1 MSIKHSLLA
10 LLSCGPRYGYQL
22 RLEFEE
28 STGGTWPLNI
38 GQVYTTLDR
47 LQDQGFV
54 SDLGI
59 DDNGQRHYEITDL
72 GREELDLW
80 FGTPTKEKTP
90 RRDELLIKLAFAVT
104 TPGVDAEQVIQR
116 QRASSLSLLQEY
128 TRAKR
133 AGRHNAEDHEA
144 DLAGML
150 VLEALIF
157 QVEALIRWLDHCE
170 GTVLKAACK
179 SRLRGATRS
188 ATQPSQERVHHD

>member
-10 LLSCGPRYGYQL
+10 LLSRGPRYGYQL

-170 GTVLKAACK
+170 GTILKAARK
-179 SRLRGATRS
+179 SSLRGATRS